1 MKKEN
6 LLHIFSHMPTL
17 ETERLLLRP
26 IRVSD
31 SPDMFAYAQDPEVTR
46 YLLWRPHPDISH
58 TREYLEYLAG
68 RYRLG
73 MHHEWAMIYKENNRM
88 IGTCGF
94 AHIDCPHNVGEIGY
108 VLNPEYRG
116 RGLVP
121 EAADRV
127 LRFGFSVLGLHR
139 IEARFIEGNQASCRV
154 MEKLGMRYEGIRR
167 EAMLI
172 KGMYRNIGTYAI
184 LAQEFRTRNE

>member
-31 SPDMFAYAQDPEVTR
+31 APDMFAYAQDPGVTR

-94 AHIDCPHNVGEIGY
+94 TSFDLPHNSAEIGY
-108 VLNPEYRG
+108 VLHPDFWG
-116 RGLVP
+116 KGLAK
-121 EAADRV
+121 EAVMRLMA
-127 LRFGFSVLGLHR
+127 FGFAELRLHR
-139 IEARFIEGNQASCRV
+139 LLLHRSAHLSKQ
-154 MEKLGMRYEGIRR
+154 
-167 EAMLI
+167 
-172 KGMYRNIGTYAI
+172 
-184 LAQEFRTRNE
+184 QQ